1 LTQRRRV
8 ERNSQ
13 IIQTLAVYSQVFSPV
28 LGFFSRFFS
37 AGSIQAPS
45 ARVALFVSI
54 EYQGKIYQITINIS
68 ALYKLVLTPGPTII
82 EFSKGNPR
90 GDP

>member
-13 IIQTLAVYSQVFSPV
+13 IIQTLAVYIAR
-28 LGFFSRFFS
+28 FFLPFYFS

>member
-1 LTQRRRV
+1 LTQRRLV
-8 ERNSQ
+8 ERNPQ
-13 IIQTLAVYSQVFSPV
+13 IIQTLAVYSQVF
-28 LGFFSRFFS
+28 LARFFLPFYFS

-54 EYQGKIYQITINIS
+54 EYQDKIYQITINIS
-68 ALYKLVLTPGPTII
+68 ALYKLVLTPGTTII

-90 GDP
+90 GDQ